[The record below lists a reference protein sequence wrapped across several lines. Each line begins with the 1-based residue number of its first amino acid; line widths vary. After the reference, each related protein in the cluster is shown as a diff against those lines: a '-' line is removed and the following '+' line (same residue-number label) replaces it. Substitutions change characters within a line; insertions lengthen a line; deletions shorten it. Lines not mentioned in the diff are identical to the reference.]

1 MIVVENVI
9 KDNSISKE
17 RKMQLKVK
25 ILNIDSGGKPVVFLN
40 DKDADELNITASE
53 RVIVQAK
60 KKITAII
67 NISQTIEKGF
77 LGATEEIRKLL
88 ALKQNSKV
96 SVDIAPFPKSLQF
109 IRNKLSG
116 KKLLYPEIR
125 EIVQDLVDGNLSEN
139 EISAFVTALHIDKI
153 DLDEATSLSRSMI
166 DTGKTLNINKK
177 IIVDKHSVGGVPGD
191 KTTLLV
197 VPIIASEGFT
207 IPKTSS
213 RAITSVAGTADR
225 AEVLMPV
232 EFTTNKMVQIL
243 NKSNGCIVWG
253 GAIELAPAD
262 DLFVKAEFSLHIDPL
277 LLPSIMSKKKAGG
290 ATHLIVDIPTGRGA
304 KMKTTG
310 EGDLLARDIIE
321 LGRRLGIHTHCIL
334 TFGEQPI
341 GNSIGPALE
350 AKEALEVL
358 MNQKNV
364 PDLINKACSI
374 AGSMFE
380 LLGKKDGFGLA
391 KKILESGKAEQKMRQ
406 IIKAQGG
413 DALIK
418 PEDILIGKHLMSV
431 SAKKSGQVLWMEN
444 RIIVEI
450 GRAAGAPKDKG
461 AGIVFNKKLGE
472 RVEKGELLFTIYAEK
487 SHKLDRVKYIL
498 SSRSPIG
505 IGKRSDML
513 IHKITESP
521 VVDRTFVIDR

>member
-1 MIVVENVI
+1 ML
-9 KDNSISKE
+9 
-17 RKMQLKVK
+17 LKVK
-25 ILNIDSGGKPVVFLN
+25 ILNIDSGGKPIVFLN
-40 DKDADELNITASE
+40 NNDADELNITASE
-53 RVIVQAK
+53 RVTIQAK

-67 NISQTIEKGF
+67 NISSTIERG
-77 LGATEEIRKLL
+77 LIGVTEEVRKILS
-88 ALKQNSKV
+88 LKQNSKV
-96 SVDIAPFPKSLQF
+96 NVEIAPFPKSLQF

-116 KKLLYPEIR
+116 KKLLYLEIK

-153 DLDEATSLSRSMI
+153 DLDEATSLSRSMV
-166 DTGKTLNINKK
+166 DTGKTLSIGKK
-177 IIVDKHSVGGVPGD
+177 IIIDKHSIGGVPGD

-232 EFTTNKMVQIL
+232 EFTAHKMMNIL

-262 DLFVKAEFSLHIDPL
+262 EIFVKTEFSLHIDPL
-277 LLPSIMSKKKAGG
+277 LLPSIMSKKKAVG
-290 ATHLIVDIPTGRGA
+290 ATHLVVDIPTGRGA

-310 EGDLLARDIIE
+310 EADLLARDIME
-321 LGRRLGIHTHCIL
+321 LGRRLGIHTYCVV

-341 GNSIGPALE
+341 GNAIGPALE

-358 MNQKNV
+358 MNKKQV
-364 PDLINKACSI
+364 PDLVDKACNI

-380 LLGKKDGFGLA
+380 LLGRKNGYDLA
-391 KKILESGKAEQKMRQ
+391 KKILKSGKAEQKMRE

-413 DALIK
+413 KYTIL
-418 PEDILIGKHLMSV
+418 PEEILIGKYPMFIRSE
-431 SAKKSGQVLWMEN
+431 KSGQIIWMEN
-444 RIIVEI
+444 RILVEI

-461 AGIVFNKKLGE
+461 AGIIFNKKIGDQ
-472 RVEKGELLFTIYAEK
+472 VQKGDLLFTVYAEK
-487 SHKLDRVKYIL
+487 AYKLDRVKYVL
-498 SSRSPIG
+498 STQTPLG
-505 IGKRSDML
+505 VGEKSDML
-513 IHKITESP
+513 IHTITESP
-521 VVDRTFVIDR
+521 VVERTFVIDR

>member
-1 MIVVENVI
+1 MI
-9 KDNSISKE
+9 
-17 RKMQLKVK
+17 LKVK
-25 ILNIDSGGKPVVFLN
+25 ILNIDSGGKPFVFLN
-40 DKDADELNITASE
+40 DKDADDLNINASE
-53 RVIVQAK
+53 RIIIKSK
-60 KKITAII
+60 KKTTAIVH
-67 NISQTIEKGF
+67 ISTTIANGF
-77 LGATEEIRKLL
+77 LGVTEEVRKLL
-88 ALKQNSKV
+88 SLKQNSKV
-96 SVDIAPFPKSLQF
+96 TVDIAPFPKSLQF

-116 KKLLYPEIR
+116 KKLLYHEIH
-125 EIVQDLVDGNLSEN
+125 EIVQDLVDGNLNEN

-153 DLDEATSLSRSMI
+153 DLDEATSLSRSMV
-166 DTGKTLNINKK
+166 DTGKILDINKK
-177 IIVDKHSVGGVPGD
+177 VIVDKHSIGGVPGD

-232 EFTTNKMVQIL
+232 EFTTSKMLKIL
-243 NKSNGCIVWG
+243 RKSNGCIVWG

-262 DLFVKAEFSLHIDPL
+262 EIFVKTEFSLHIDPL
-277 LLPSIMSKKKAGG
+277 LLPSIMSKKKAVG
-290 ATHLIVDIPTGRGA
+290 ATDLVVDIPTGRGA

-310 EGDLLARDIIE
+310 EADLLARDIIE
-321 LGRRLGIHTHCIL
+321 LGRRLGIRTHCIL

-341 GNSIGPALE
+341 GNAIGPALE

-364 PDLINKACSI
+364 PDLIDKACNI
-374 AGSMFE
+374 AGGMFE
-380 LLGKKDGFGLA
+380 LLGKNNGYSLA
-391 KKILESGKAEQKMRQ
+391 KKILESGKAEQKMRE

-413 DALIK
+413 NSLVT
-418 PEDILIGKHLMSV
+418 PEDISIGKHLLHIRSE
-431 SAKKSGQVLWMEN
+431 KSGQLLWMEN

-461 AGIVFNKKLGE
+461 AGIVFNKKIGDPIK
-472 RVEKGELLFTIYAEK
+472 KGELLFTIYAEN
-487 SHKLDRVKYIL
+487 SYKLDRAKYIL
-498 SSRSPIG
+498 SSQSPIG
-505 IGKRSDML
+505 IGEKSDML

-521 VVDRTFVIDR
+521 VVERTFVIDR

>member
-1 MIVVENVI
+1 ML
-9 KDNSISKE
+9 
-17 RKMQLKVK
+17 LKVK

-40 DKDADELNITASE
+40 DKDADDLNITASE
-53 RVIVQAK
+53 RVTVKSK
-60 KKITAII
+60 KKITSIV
-67 NISQTIEKGF
+67 NISATIEKGF
-77 LGATEEIRKLL
+77 LGVTEEVRKILSL
-88 ALKQNSKV
+88 TQNSKV
-96 SVDIAPFPKSLQF
+96 TVDIAPFPKSLQF

-116 KKLLYPEIR
+116 KKLLYPEIN
-125 EIVQDLVDGNLSEN
+125 EIVRDLVDGNLNEN

-153 DLDEATSLSRSMI
+153 DLDEATSLSRSMV
-166 DTGKTLNINKK
+166 DTGKTLCIDKK
-177 IIVDKHSVGGVPGD
+177 IIVDKHSIGGVPGD

-197 VPIIASEGFT
+197 VPIIASEGFI

-232 EFTTNKMVQIL
+232 EFTANKMLQIL
-243 NKSNGCIVWG
+243 KKANGCIVWG

-262 DLFVKAEFSLHIDPL
+262 EIFVKTEFSLHIDPL
-277 LLPSIMSKKKAGG
+277 LLPSIMSKKKAVG
-290 ATHLIVDIPTGRGA
+290 ATHLVVDIPTGRGA

-310 EGDLLARDIIE
+310 EADLLARDIIE
-321 LGRRLGIHTHCIL
+321 LGRRLRIHTHCIV

-358 MNQKNV
+358 MNQKQV
-364 PDLINKACSI
+364 PDLIDKTCNI

-380 LLGKKDGFGLA
+380 LLGKKDGYLLA
-391 KKILESGKAEQKMRQ
+391 KKILESGKAEKKMRD
-406 IIKAQGG
+406 IIKTQGG
-413 DALIK
+413 NSSVL
-418 PEDILIGKHLMSV
+418 PEDIKIGNHTLFIRSE
-431 SAKKSGQVLWMEN
+431 KSGQVLWMEN
-444 RIIVEI
+444 RIIVDI

-461 AGIVFNKKLGE
+461 AGIVFNKKIGDH
-472 RVEKGELLFTIYAEK
+472 VEKGELLFTIFAEK

-498 SSRSPIG
+498 TNQSPIG

-521 VVDRTFVIDR
+521 TVERTFVIDR